1 MPDNLAIINRVI
13 EEHRRIHSGIQAV
26 GQSMNDME
34 AVFSLQQAYASWTT
48 SSIEATLEKQKQLQK
63 VLELLEIGIN
73 NHFAFEEIELP
84 PLLGEMLMQ
93 AILSEHKEIRRQIA
107 QARLMVKSR
116 LTDLGQE
123 ALLQQKFQI
132 QQAINVMSQTSE
144 EHAAREEIILNMMKK
159 VLEVKV

>member
-13 EEHRRIHSGIQAV
+13 QEHQRIRSGIQAV

-34 AVFSLQQAYASWTT
+34 AVFSLQQAYAGWTT
-48 SSIEATLEKQKQLQK
+48 SSIEATLERQKHLQK
-63 VLELLEIGIN
+63 VMELLEIGLN
-73 NHFAFEEIELP
+73 NHFAFEENALP

-93 AILSEHKEIRRQIA
+93 ALIIEHKEIRRQIA
-107 QARLMVKSR
+107 QAKVMLNTK
-116 LTDLGQE
+116 LTDLPQE
-123 ALLQQKFQI
+123 ALLQQKLQI

-159 VLEVKV
+159 VLEKE